1 MRTRLKGLGKWG
13 LLAAWVGGLAGV
25 ASAVFLKALYA
36 ATDFRVAHPALLF
49 GLPLA
54 GALVALLYQRL
65 GNGTEAGTKLLLA
78 RIQEPDEP
86 VAFRMAPLILLST
99 VVTHLFGGSA
109 GREGTALQL
118 GGAVASASQRL
129 FRLPP
134 DDQSL
139 LLLCGLSG
147 GFGSVFGTPWAGT
160 IFALEV
166 TRTGRPRVEAL
177 LPCGIAAFVGDFVC
191 RRLGIHHHVYASA
204 TPFPTLTLPLL
215 LWVVLAGGIFGGVSR
230 LFTEG
235 LHGVQALVRRLPIF
249 WLRPALG
256 GLLVIG
262 LTYATG
268 TRDYLGLGLPLLTR
282 SFSPGGVVLGA
293 FALKLL
299 FTVVTL
305 GTGFKG
311 GEVTPL
317 FCIGA
322 TLGAAFATVTGQPTG
337 FFAALGFVAVFAGA
351 ARAPLACAV
360 LGLELFG
367 VAYALP
373 LALAC
378 SLSALVASKRSIY
391 AQ

>member
-1 MRTRLKGLGKWG
+1 MVTRLKWLGKWG
-13 LLAAWVGGLAGV
+13 PLALWVGALAGLAS
-25 ASAVFLKALYA
+25 ASFLKALYA
-36 ATDFRVAHPALLF
+36 ATDFRVAHPALLL

-54 GALVALLYQRL
+54 GALVAVLYQRL
-65 GNGTEAGTKLLLA
+65 GKGTEAGTKLLLT
-78 RIQEPDEP
+78 RIQQPGEP
-86 VAFRMAPLILLST
+86 VAFRMAPLILIST

-118 GGAVASASQRL
+118 GGAMASASQRL
-129 FRLPP
+129 FRLPD
-134 DDQSL
+134 DDQAVL
-139 LLLCGLSG
+139 LMCGLSG

-166 TRTGRPRVEAL
+166 VRTGKPRLEAL
-177 LPCGIAAFVGDFVC
+177 LPCAIAAFVGDLIC
-191 RRLGIHHHVYASA
+191 RALGVHHHVYASA
-204 TPFPTLTLPLL
+204 TPFPALSLPLL
-215 LWVVLAGGIFGGVSR
+215 LWVALAGIVFGAVSR
-230 LFTEG
+230 LFTEA
-235 LHGVQALVRRLPIF
+235 LHGVQALVRRLPVF
-249 WLRPALG
+249 WLRPVLG
-256 GLLVIG
+256 GLAVIG

-282 SFSPGGVVLGA
+282 SFVPGGVVLAA

-322 TLGAAFATVTGQPTG
+322 TLGAAFAAVTGQPMG
-337 FFAALGFVAVFAGA
+337 FFAALGFVGVFAGA
-351 ARAPLACAV
+351 ARAPLACIV

-367 VAYALP
+367 TAYALP

-378 SLSALVASKRSIY
+378 TLSALLASRRSIY
-391 AQ
+391 AL

>member
-1 MRTRLKGLGKWG
+1 MRTRLKELGKWG

-36 ATDFRVAHPALLF
+36 ATDLRVAHPALLF

-78 RIQEPDEP
+78 RIQEPGEP

-129 FRLPP
+129 FRLSQ

-147 GFGSVFGTPWAGT
+147 GFGSVFGTPCAGT

-166 TRTGRPRVEAL
+166 AGTGKPRFKAL
-177 LPCGIAAFVGDFVC
+177 LPCGIAAFVGDVVC
-191 RRLGIHHHVYASA
+191 RALGIHHHVYASA
-204 TPFPTLTLPLL
+204 TPLPMLTLPLL
-215 LWVVLAGGIFGGVSR
+215 LWAVLAGGVFGAVSR
-230 LFTEG
+230 LFTEA
-235 LHGVQALVRRLPIF
+235 LHGVQALVRRLPVF

-262 LTYATG
+262 LTYALG

-282 SFSPGGVVLGA
+282 SFSPGGVVLWA

-351 ARAPLACAV
+351 ARAPLACTV

-367 VAYALP
+367 VAHVLP

-378 SLSALVASKRSIY
+378 WISVLVASKRSIY
-391 AQ
+391 AL

>member
-1 MRTRLKGLGKWG
+1 MGTRLKLLGKWG
-13 LLAAWVGGLAGV
+13 LLAAWVGALSGV
-25 ASAVFLKALYA
+25 ASAIFLKALYA
-36 ATDFRVAHPALLF
+36 TTDFRVAHPALLF

-54 GALVALLYQRL
+54 GALVVLLYNRL

-78 RIQEPDEP
+78 RIQQPGEP
-86 VAFRMAPLILLST
+86 VAFRMAPLILVST

-129 FRLPP
+129 FRLP
-134 DDQSL
+134 DSDQSL

-160 IFALEV
+160 VFTLEV
-166 TRTGRPRVEAL
+166 ARTGKPRVDAL
-177 LPCGIAAFVGDFVC
+177 VPCAIAAFVGDLVC
-191 RRLGIHHHVYASA
+191 RALGIHHHVYASA
-204 TPFPTLTLPLL
+204 TPFPTLALPLL
-215 LWVVLAGGIFGGVSR
+215 LWVALAGGVFGAASR
-230 LFTEG
+230 LFTEA
-235 LHGVQALVRRLPIF
+235 LHGVQALVRRIPLF
-249 WLRPALG
+249 WLRPVLG
-256 GLLVIG
+256 GLAVIG
-262 LTYATG
+262 LAYATG
-268 TRDYLGLGLPLLTR
+268 TRDYLGLGLPLLTA
-282 SFSPGGVVLGA
+282 SFSPGGVLLWA

-322 TLGAAFATVTGQPTG
+322 TLGAAFATITGQPSG

-351 ARAPLACAV
+351 ARAPLACTV

-367 VAYALP
+367 TAYALP

-391 AQ
+391 AL